1 MTGRRIPRRAWIV
14 LFFIAQDS
22 GAGLAS
28 GKPRMSGRSE
38 NLSGLRLPVGSHM
51 TAVFIIAIIS
61 VSHNQDLLSKHEQNT
76 LKLQFRPNVIYL
88 KDNRG
93 DERANIY

>member
-1 MTGRRIPRRAWIV
+1 
-14 LFFIAQDS
+14 
-22 GAGLAS
+22 
-28 GKPRMSGRSE
+28 MSGRSE

-76 LKLQFRPNVIYL
+76 LKLQFRPNVIDLSRFLPKSRGLLFFYL
-88 KDNRG
+88 
-93 DERANIY
+93 